1 MQAGDVELLRQLL
14 EQPDTDIEVTDSS
27 GFTPLQLAV
36 QLGHCA
42 CAELLRAAAE
52 EEE

>member
-1 MQAGDVELLRQLL
+1 MELLRLLL

-42 CAELLRAAAE
+42 CATLLRAAAE